1 VTKMDERGQTATEY
15 LLVLALALV
24 VLGIVL
30 ALALRTRDF
39 SDLLTTRVAQERN
52 ETLQMLLD

>member
-1 VTKMDERGQTATEY
+1 MDERGQTSTEY
-15 LLVLALALV
+15 LMILALALV

-39 SDLLTTRVAQERN
+39 SDLLTNRVAEERN
-52 ETLQMLLD
+52 QTLQMLVD